1 MMEAVI
7 EATKLHELLAELV
20 KYPEAGYH
28 EHVEECRRALA
39 EAHPAVAPLLDTFAQ
54 AIAPLSVEDLQE
66 LFTRTFDLNPVCSLE
81 IGWHLFGEN
90 YDRGALLVKMRQ
102 ELRRYGLAESAELPD
117 HFTHALLLL
126 GHMEPE
132 RAQEFA
138 VACVLP
144 ALEKMLAAFAGKAEG
159 KESISAAALAPAT
172 TPYLNVMQAIC
183 RVLNGLY
190 AERISEGAFH
200 D

>member
-1 MMEAVI
+1 MEAVI
-7 EATKLHELLAELV
+7 EATRVQELLAELV

-28 EHVEECRRALA
+28 EHVTECRRALA
-39 EAHPAVAPLLDTFAQ
+39 EAHPAVAPLLDDFAR
-54 AIAPLSVEDLQE
+54 AIAPLSTEDLQE

-117 HFTHALLLL
+117 HLTHALVLL
-126 GHMEPE
+126 GRMEPE

-138 VACVLP
+138 TACVLP

-159 KESISAAALAPAT
+159 KDSISAEALTPNR
-172 TPYLNVMQAIC
+172 TPYLNVMQAIE
-183 RVLNGLY
+183 RVLHSLY
-190 AERISEGAFH
+190 AGPYGTGASH

>member
-1 MMEAVI
+1 MEAVTK
-7 EATKLHELLAELV
+7 ATRVHELLAELV
-20 KYPEAGYH
+20 KYPEAGYQ
-28 EHVEECRRALA
+28 EHVAECRYALA
-39 EAHPAVAPLLDTFAQ
+39 EALPAVAPLLNDFAW
-54 AIAPLSVEDLQE
+54 ATAPLSVEDLQE

-102 ELRRYGLAESAELPD
+102 ELRRYGLVESAELPD
-117 HFTHALLLL
+117 HLTHVLSLL

-138 VACVLP
+138 NTCVLS
-144 ALEKMLAAFAGKAEG
+144 AVEKMLAAFAGKAEG
-159 KESISAAALAPAT
+159 KESISAEALNPHR
-172 TPYLNVMQAIC
+172 TPYLNVMQAIG
-183 RVLNGLY
+183 RVLHCLY
-190 AERISEGAFH
+190 AEPVVTGAAH

>member
-1 MMEAVI
+1 MEAVM
-7 EATKLHELLAELV
+7 EATKIHELLAALV
-20 KYPEAGYH
+20 TYPETGYH
-28 EHVEECRRALA
+28 QRVEECRRALT
-39 EAHPAVAPLLDTFAQ
+39 EAHPAVAPLLDDFAQ
-54 AIAPLSVEDLQE
+54 AIAPLPVEDLQE

-102 ELRRYGLAESAELPD
+102 ELRRYSLAESAELPD
-117 HFTHALLLL
+117 HLTHVLILL

-132 RAQEFA
+132 RAQDFA
-138 VACVLP
+138 LACVLP

-159 KESISAAALAPAT
+159 KESISAEALTPPV
-172 TPYLNVMQAIC
+172 TPYVNVMQAIG
-183 RVLNGLY
+183 RVLNSLY
-190 AERISEGAFH
+190 AEPVATGVFH

>member
-1 MMEAVI
+1 MEAVI
-7 EATKLHELLAELV
+7 EAARVQELLAELV
-20 KYPEAGYH
+20 TYPQAGYH
-28 EHVEECRRALA
+28 EHVAECRSALA
-39 EAHPAVAPLLDTFAQ
+39 EAHPAVAPLLNDFAQ
-54 AIAPLSVEDLQE
+54 ATAPLSIEDLQE

-102 ELRRYGLAESAELPD
+102 ELRRYGVAESAELPD
-117 HFTHALLLL
+117 HLTHVLTLL

-138 VACVLP
+138 TTCVLP
-144 ALEKMLAAFAGKAEG
+144 AVEKMFAAFGGKAEG
-159 KESISAAALAPAT
+159 KESISPEALTPNR
-172 TPYLNVMQAIC
+172 TPYLNVMQAIDA
-183 RVLNGLY
+183 VLRSLY
-190 AERISEGAFH
+190 AEPAVTGASH